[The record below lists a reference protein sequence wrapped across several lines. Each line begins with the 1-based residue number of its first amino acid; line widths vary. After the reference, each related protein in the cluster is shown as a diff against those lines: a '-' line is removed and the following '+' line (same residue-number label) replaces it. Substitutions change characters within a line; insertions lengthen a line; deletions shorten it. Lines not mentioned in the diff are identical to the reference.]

1 MPSLKR
7 AFCASI
13 QLVALEVEL
22 GTKLLL
28 ACGVLL
34 LAPCSIALDCRD
46 TPLEQY
52 FERADIVYMGTLKST
67 NDALE
72 TLRTSSSWKVGE
84 NGNAK
89 EAALLEVQFKVEHVW
104 KGELTNEVQV
114 YTPHPNDDVLA
125 TYPFEVESRYVVFAD
140 FREAEEDSEQAKK
153 YLITSWCSGNVSLGN
168 SKYDIDLKD
177 LSNNTLHRQ
186 FGELETE
193 SELVE
198 RFGDLRS
205 KLEDSD
211 NSEEAEEDTI
221 R

>member
-7 AFCASI
+7 AFCAPI
-13 QLVALEVEL
+13 QLVTLEVKL

-28 ACGVLL
+28 AYGVLL

-46 TPLEQY
+46 TLLEQY
-52 FERADIVYMGTLKST
+52 FERTDIVYTGTVKSAK
-67 NDALE
+67 DAPG
-72 TLRTSSSWKVGE
+72 TYRTSSSWKVGK
-84 NGNAK
+84 NGKAK
-89 EAALLEVQFKVEHVW
+89 EATLLEVQFNVEHVW
-104 KGELTNEVQV
+104 KGKLTDEVQI
-114 YTPHPNDDVLA
+114 YTPHPNSDVLA

-140 FREAEEDSEQAKK
+140 FREAEEDSDQAKK

-168 SKYDIDLKD
+168 GEYEIDLKD
-177 LSNNTLHRQ
+177 LSNNVLHRQ

-198 RFGDLRS
+198 LFEDLRS

-211 NSEEAEEDTI
+211 SSEKAEEDTVQ
-221 R
+221 